1 MDGRFP
7 LGLLADKLIVLGC
20 QWGFALGMARKVD
33 DETRRGRSRALPKTE
48 KPTG

>member
-7 LGLLADKLIVLGC
+7 VGLLAGKLLVVGC

-33 DETRRGRSRALPKTE
+33 DAMRRGQSRALPKTE
-48 KPTG
+48 KPKG